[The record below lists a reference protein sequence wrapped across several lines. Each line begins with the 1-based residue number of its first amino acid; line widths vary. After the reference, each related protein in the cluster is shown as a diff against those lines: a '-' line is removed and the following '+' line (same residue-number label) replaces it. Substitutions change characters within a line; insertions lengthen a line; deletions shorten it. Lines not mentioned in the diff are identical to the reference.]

1 MEENKISAAHINA
14 DACIHCHLCREAC
27 SFLRK
32 YGLDIGDTEQLRK
45 LAYHCFLCGKCT
57 EVCPKGIDGRQVILQ
72 MRQQQVRE
80 NGGRVKEKGYAMLIR
95 EKKDYLFQNYRNGTA
110 GSVFFPGCNF
120 PSYYPETTRKL
131 AAMLRERAGIGI
143 VFDCCGKPVA
153 ELGME
158 PEAEKII
165 ETIDKK
171 LRQMQVEEV
180 IMACPNCYAYLK
192 GKLSVRVVTIYT
204 KLLELGLGKKIGG
217 KLKVFPPCPDRAG
230 KEILSQI
237 LPFLEE
243 DPEITEESQCCGLGG
258 CAGQK
263 EPELAGQMIGNLS
276 ADNGICTY
284 CASCS
289 GNFARKGYGE
299 AEHILLKILESSE
312 KPDAGKSMINRMKTR
327 YWQEE

>member
-1 MEENKISAAHINA
+1 MKESKMSALHTDT
-14 DACIHCHLCREAC
+14 DACVHCHLCRKGCA
-27 SFLRK
+27 FLSK
-32 YGLDIGDTEQLRK
+32 YELDIGDAEQLRK

-57 EVCPKGIDGRQVILQ
+57 KVCPKGIDGRQVILQ

-120 PSYYPETTRKL
+120 PSYYPETTKKL
-131 AAMLRERAGIGI
+131 AAMLREQAGIGI

-158 PEAEKII
+158 PEAAKII
-165 ETIDKK
+165 ESIDEK

-180 IMACPNCYAYLK
+180 IMACPNCYTYLK
-192 GKLSVRVVTIYT
+192 GKLSVRVVTIYA
-204 KLLELGLGKKIGG
+204 KLLELGLGEKIQG
-217 KLKVFPPCPDRAG
+217 KLKVFPPCPDRSE
-230 KEILSQI
+230 KEILGQI

-243 DPEITEESQCCGLGG
+243 DPEIAAGSQCCGLGG

-263 EPELAGQMIGNLS
+263 EPELAGQMIGNMS
-276 ADNGICTY
+276 AEGRICTY

-299 AEHILLKILESSE
+299 AEHILLKILGSSE

-327 YWQEE
+327 YWQEG